1 MLATLERPSTRSVGP
16 IQPPGPDRSK
26 VAATQPKRRTLLL
39 PPPTDSVPALVPL
52 LPAVSDGRA
61 WPLRPSARPSAAE
74 GESPDRVTR
83 PARAQGPRPAVQPT
97 RLRTT
102 VRARRLLAGLAL
114 LCSVGVGVVAVD
126 VLSAVVPFM
135 PASYTAQSA
144 PYDGSS
150 EGAVGSA
157 GLVPAAGSTVV
168 VAEGDT
174 LWSVAQRVAPDA
186 DPRTVIAAIMTV
198 NGLESPSIQAG
209 QVLRLP

>member
-1 MLATLERPSTRSVGP
+1 MLATLERPSGKSVDPTRALAP
-16 IQPPGPDRSK
+16 DRPGP
-26 VAATQPKRRTLLL
+26 AAIPPKRLTLLL
-39 PPPTDSVPALVPL
+39 PPPTDTVPALVPFQARDQARRV
-52 LPAVSDGRA
+52 PRVRAVQRA
-61 WPLRPSARPSAAE
+61 
-74 GESPDRVTR
+74 TR
-83 PARAQGPRPAVQPT
+83 PPS
-97 RLRTT
+97 LRMT

-126 VLSAVVPFM
+126 VLSAVVPFT

-144 PYDGSS
+144 PYGGSS

-157 GLVPAAGSTVV
+157 GLVPASGSTFV

-174 LWSVAQRVAPDA
+174 LWSVAQRLAPDA

-198 NGLESPSIQAG
+198 NGLDSPSIQAG